1 MLDQDEQ
8 SALEQSSRAVQT
20 VASAHLAAA
29 TSPAAI
35 IRFISNLQTGIDK
48 VTQQAQANE
57 AELACKAGCSYCCH
71 APVKVL
77 APEVFKIAREI
88 QKLDPESVLAII
100 ERLSHYLQQQNPT
113 ALTWQTRPSCPFLQ
127 NNLCSIYAI
136 RPAVCR
142 RAHSLTLDPCANSAP
157 EIPQQLDIVLG
168 AEALLQGTAA
178 AYAGQGMDAGYY
190 DFCWALLLVLND
202 ATAEVRWL
210 GGEAVFER
218 RIG

>member
-88 QKLDPESVLAII
+88 QKLDPESVLTVT
-100 ERLSHYLQQQNPT
+100 ERLSDYLQQQNPT
-113 ALTWQTRPSCPFLQ
+113 TLTWQTRPPCPFLQ

-136 RPAVCR
+136 RPAICR
-142 RAHSLTLDPCANSAP
+142 RAHSLALEPCANSAP
-157 EIPQQLDIVLG
+157 EIPQQLEIVLG

-190 DFCWALLLVLND
+190 DFGRALLLVLTD
-202 ATAEVRWL
+202 ADAEERWL
-210 GGEAVFER
+210 SGMKVFKWV
-218 RIG
+218 